1 VTPDPKPTAA
11 FEPGSI
17 PQPAHVGGAYAYIR
31 PRADVERA
39 CTAQTAS
46 AGALAGWTLAVKDLI
61 AVAGLRLGAGSRTR
75 AAVAPEPKD
84 ASVVEHLRRLGAV
97 FVGTTTLHELAFG
110 VTGINDYAGT
120 PANPLRIGAIPGGS
134 SSGSALAVA
143 EHSARFAL
151 GTDTGGSV
159 RIPAAL
165 CGVVGFKPAQGTY
178 STEGVLP
185 LAPSLDHVGILAR
198 SVADVCAVHAACVE
212 RVMPLSAPP
221 RVGLVRA
228 SFEDAERPVAEAL
241 ERLLEL
247 AARRGC
253 SIVDVALPD
262 PQLVAEASTTIMF
275 FEAALAHRDILES
288 CPELL
293 GRDVRLRLETGAALG
308 AAAVAQAEQARS
320 GVRAAVLAA
329 FDGLD
334 GVLGP
339 TVGCL
344 PPSLE
349 RGRDSAIAT
358 RLVANTR
365 LANLVGMPA
374 ISLPVASGIP
384 IGMQIMSTTEVSA
397 LATAAWIERLIDAA

>member
-1 VTPDPKPTAA
+1 
-11 FEPGSI
+11 
-17 PQPAHVGGAYAYIR
+17 
-31 PRADVERA
+31 
-39 CTAQTAS
+39 
-46 AGALAGWTLAVKDLI
+46 
-61 AVAGLRLGAGSRTR
+61 
-75 AAVAPEPKD
+75 
-84 ASVVEHLRRLGAV
+84 
-97 FVGTTTLHELAFG
+97 
-110 VTGINDYAGT
+110 
-120 PANPLRIGAIPGGS
+120 
-134 SSGSALAVA
+134 
-143 EHSARFAL
+143 
-151 GTDTGGSV
+151 
-159 RIPAAL
+159 
-165 CGVVGFKPAQGTY
+165 
-178 STEGVLP
+178 
-185 LAPSLDHVGILAR
+185 
-198 SVADVCAVHAACVE
+198 
-212 RVMPLSAPP
+212 M
-221 RVGLVRA
+221 
-228 SFEDAERPVAEAL
+228 
-241 ERLLEL
+241 
-247 AARRGC
+247 
-253 SIVDVALPD
+253 
-262 PQLVAEASTTIMF
+262 
-275 FEAALAHRDILES
+275 
-288 CPELL
+288 L